1 MKKYIMLLCLLAQ
14 PLLAGDLIF
23 KAGFENRGLVSGTVN
38 GLTASGLSLSLN
50 FGPNSEFLTIEEN
63 GSFTFF
69 GEVIFGT
76 TWTVAI
82 NSQPAGQS
90 CSLQGNFGVMAPGG
104 ANILIV
110 DCGDGSNNWDEMN
123 WNQGNWQ

>member
-1 MKKYIMLLCLLAQ
+1 MKKYIMLLCLFTQ
-14 PLLAGDLIF
+14 PLFAGDLIF

-38 GLTASGLSLSLN
+38 GLTASGLSLTLN
-50 FGPNSEFLTIEEN
+50 HGPNLEFLTINEN

-69 GEVIFGT
+69 GEVIIGA

-90 CSLQGNFGVMAPGG
+90 CVLQGNSGVMTPGG
-104 ANILIV
+104 ADTLV
-110 DCGDGSNNWDEMN
+110 VVCVGGSNNWDEMN
-123 WNQGNWQ
+123 WDQGNWQ